1 MSKEIERKF
10 LVINDSYKSMA
21 THSIEII
28 QGYLS
33 RKIEATVRVRITG
46 DTARLTVKGANSG
59 IVRNEWEYDIP
70 LIDARE
76 MLSDCASGRVISK
89 TRYVVPY
96 GGSVWEV
103 DNFHGDLEGL
113 TVAEIELPDK
123 ESDFRLPP
131 FVGREVSGDPA
142 YYNSNL

>member
-21 THSIEII
+21 THSIEIS

-46 DTARLTVKGANSG
+46 DTARLTVKGANNG

-103 DNFHGDLEGL
+103 DSFHGDLEGL

-123 ESDFRLPP
+123 ESDFSLPP